1 MACCIYLV
9 GDDDRS
15 NLLLLHSLEQEGWAV
30 TVFSGETEP
39 LLPITKQPA
48 LWIVDA
54 DDETGFEIMRTMR
67 KTANNAPVILI
78 SANERMMDRTGL
90 EFGCDDFVVKPFSV
104 RELVLRIRRI
114 LARPQKTAQA
124 YGNLVRMQDYLLD
137 PNRRLAAWNNQ
148 CVDLTTK
155 EFDLLML
162 FAQHK
167 GMALS
172 REQIIRFVWG
182 EDYFG
187 SDRVVDDLI
196 RRTRRKL
203 ERLKVETL
211 YGYGYRITS

>member
-1 MACCIYLV
+1 
-9 GDDDRS
+9 
-15 NLLLLHSLEQEGWAV
+15 
-30 TVFSGETEP
+30 
-39 LLPITKQPA
+39 
-48 LWIVDA
+48 
-54 DDETGFEIMRTMR
+54 
-67 KTANNAPVILI
+67 
-78 SANERMMDRTGL
+78 MDRTVGL

-114 LARPQKTAQA
+114 LERPQKTAKA

-137 PNRRLAAWNNQ
+137 PNRRLVAWNNQ
-148 CVDLTTK
+148 YVDLTTK

-182 EDYFG
+182 ENYFG

-196 RRTRRKL
+196 RRMRKKL
-203 ERLKVETL
+203 KRLRVETL